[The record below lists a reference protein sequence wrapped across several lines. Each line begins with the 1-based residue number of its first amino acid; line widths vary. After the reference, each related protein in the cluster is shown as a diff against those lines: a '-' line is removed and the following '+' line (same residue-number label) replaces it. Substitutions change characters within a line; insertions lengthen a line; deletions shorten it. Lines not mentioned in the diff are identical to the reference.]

1 MDAPSNNKFVK
12 FVIVQIVWRSFGCV
26 RACAMCIYLRASVG
40 DEIRWLLFGHLKCT
54 NTRSRTHAYT
64 IKTHFIGRWMNFS
77 IFKSCSA
84 NS

>member
-40 DEIRWLLFGHLKCT
+40 DEIQWLLFGHLKCT
-54 NTRSRTHAYT
+54 NAHAYARTHT
-64 IKTHFIGRWMNFS
+64 PSKHTL
-77 IFKSCSA
+77 
-84 NS
+84 